1 MMNPAERTQLE
12 RNRLLRDISLEN
24 VEHILEDCRVI
35 ALNSGKTLLEIGQK
49 NNSLYLVL
57 EGELHVCLDSRSLN
71 EHAVLG
77 SGECVGE
84 LSLID
89 GGNTSAQ
96 VIAAQDTRLLAVPH
110 DHVWSLVDNSNG
122 IARNLLGIL
131 AGRIRNDNLL
141 QVTTD
146 EHSLEFEVAANL
158 NPLTGLHNRNW
169 MEEAFPRMMLRCA
182 RSHSPLCMLIM
193 DIDRFRDFSITN
205 GHLAGDSVVKA
216 VAQLITKKLR
226 TQDLLACM
234 VIDRFAALLPDTPLD
249 VAMGIAERLRE
260 AVEEAS
266 LHPDTRNGSSV
277 AGITP
282 AGQDKRITI
291 SIGVAAMQPEDRLDK
306 ILAAAEE
313 ALSQSKAAGR
323 NNVKMA
329 VTGKPLHA

>member
-1 MMNPAERTQLE
+1 MMIPAERTQLE
-12 RNRLLRDISLEN
+12 RNRLLHDISLEN

-35 ALNSGKTLLEIGQK
+35 ALNNGKTLLEIGQK
-49 NNSLYLVL
+49 NNFLYLVL
-57 EGELHVCLDSRSLN
+57 EGELHICLDSCGLN

-89 GGNTSAQ
+89 GGNTSAR

-131 AGRIRNDNLL
+131 AGRIRSDNLL

-169 MEEAFPRMMLRCA
+169 MEEAFPRMMLRCI
-182 RSHSPLCMLIM
+182 RSKSPLCMLIM
-193 DIDRFRDFSITN
+193 DIDHFRNFSITN

-226 TQDLLACM
+226 AQDLLACM

-249 VAMGIAERLRE
+249 VAMKIAERLRE
-260 AVEEAS
+260 AVAEAS
-266 LHPDTRNGSSV
+266 LYPDTNNGSPV
-277 AGITP
+277 IGVTLAD
-282 AGQDKRITI
+282 QDKRITI
-291 SIGVAAMQPEDRLDK
+291 SIGVAAMRLEDSLDSM
-306 ILAAAEE
+306 LAAAEE

-329 VTGKPLHA
+329 VSDNLSTS